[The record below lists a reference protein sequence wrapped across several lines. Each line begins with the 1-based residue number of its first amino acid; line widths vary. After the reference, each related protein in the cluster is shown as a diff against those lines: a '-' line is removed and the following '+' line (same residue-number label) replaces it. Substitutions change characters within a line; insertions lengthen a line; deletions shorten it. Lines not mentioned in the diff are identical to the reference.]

1 MNRSQTC
8 LRFLIH
14 LLFWGGFF
22 LLIKIQVPEASLKD
36 YLDLSAI
43 LSITAAVVYCNLYVL
58 MNLYFS
64 KNKKGQYFLL
74 LILLIITGAAI
85 LTLALPT
92 KHPFFSAPFYQ
103 NCINL
108 VGFIIITSSLRFYR
122 EINRR
127 QIKLVELQNK
137 QLQTELSLLKAQVNP
152 HFLFNTLNNLYGLIL
167 QDKTEKA
174 GEITLRLSDLMRYLL
189 ETSKAEK
196 VSLNSEIKF
205 INDYLEVEKIRID
218 KSSDVFFEVS
228 GLEKDVLV
236 APMLFIPIVENIFKY
251 GKFQKND
258 VATVSLAIQGNE
270 LFFEAMNT
278 IDTNVTIT
286 VEKSGTGLENL
297 KKRLEII
304 YPNRHLLDIEDDKKI
319 FKVTLQI
326 TFQKDELHYC

>member
-1 MNRSQTC
+1 MNKSQLF

-43 LSITAAVVYCNLYVL
+43 LSITAVVVYCNLYVL
-58 MNLYFS
+58 MNLYFF
-64 KNKKGQYFLL
+64 KNKKGHYFLL
-74 LILLIITGAAI
+74 LIILILTGAAI

-92 KHPFFSAPFYQ
+92 KHPSFSAPFYQ

-167 QDKTEKA
+167 QDKTKKA
-174 GEITLRLSDLMRYLL
+174 AEITLRLSDLMRYLL

-258 VATVSLAIQGNE
+258 CATISLAIQGNE
-270 LFFEAMNT
+270 LFFEARNT
-278 IDTNVTIT
+278 IGTNAVIAS
-286 VEKSGTGLENL
+286 EKSGTGLESL
-297 KKRLEII
+297 RKRLNII
-304 YPNRHLLDIEDDKKI
+304 YPNRHSLNIEDDKKI

-326 TFQKDELHYC
+326 IFQKDELYYC

>member
-1 MNRSQTC
+1 M
-8 LRFLIH
+8 FI
-14 LLFWGGFF
+14 FWGGFF
-22 LLIKIQVPEASLKD
+22 LLIKIQIPEASLKD

-43 LSITAAVVYCNLYVL
+43 LSITAAVVYWNLYVL
-58 MNLYFS
+58 MNLYFF

-92 KHPFFSAPFYQ
+92 KHPSFSAPFYQ

-108 VGFIIITSSLRFYR
+108 LGFIIITSSLRFYR

-174 GEITLRLSDLMRYLL
+174 AEITLRLSDLMRYLL
-189 ETSKAEK
+189 QTSKAEK
-196 VSLNSEIKF
+196 VKLSREIKF
-205 INDYLEVEKIRID
+205 IHDYLEVEKIRIN
-218 KSSDVFFEVS
+218 KSSSVLFEVS
-228 GLEKDVLV
+228 GLEEKEAIV

-258 VATVSLAIQGNE
+258 CATVSLAIQGNE

-278 IDTNVTIT
+278 IDTNVAIT
-286 VEKSGTGLENL
+286 VEKSGTGLESL
-297 KKRLEII
+297 RKRLGIV
-304 YPNRHLLDIEDDKKI
+304 YPGRHSLHIVNDNRL

-326 TFQKDELHYC
+326 TLQKDELYYC